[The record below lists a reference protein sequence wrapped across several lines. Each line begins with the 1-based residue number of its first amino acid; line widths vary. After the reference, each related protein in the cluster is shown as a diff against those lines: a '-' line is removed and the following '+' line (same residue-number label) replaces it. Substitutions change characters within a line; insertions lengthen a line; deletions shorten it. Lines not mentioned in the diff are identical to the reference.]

1 MPINYDVEYPKLQ
14 RLAEDRK
21 YEVERLIADCEMK
34 DKRIDWT
41 VADNAKKAIEIDR
54 LTAEIEQLQERMQ
67 KAHNHLINLQPHI
80 PQACYP
86 GHEAFIDSHID
97 EAMKLLSETTKDA
110 HRSVKDCWNCM
121 ATLASSAGYCNVCG
135 RSQNESPLR
144 AGSPSL

>member
-54 LTAEIEQLQERMQ
+54 LQARVKALEDACRTMDKTQIAIALAATEQGE
-67 KAHNHLINLQPHI
+67 
-80 PQACYP
+80 
-86 GHEAFIDSHID
+86 
-97 EAMKLLSETTKDA
+97 
-110 HRSVKDCWNCM
+110 VKTND
-121 ATLASSAGYCNVCG
+121 L
-135 RSQNESPLR
+135 
-144 AGSPSL
+144 